1 MAEPGNKISEKHTK
15 ITTQPENDNMN
26 HTKTFRLKALGEIV
40 RSPPMAEALAAA
52 HMGRTLRFHKNGL
65 KYWYFFEKAFNH

>member
-1 MAEPGNKISEKHTK
+1 MAEPRSKISEKRTK
-15 ITTQPENDNMN
+15 ITTQLENDNMN

-52 HMGRTLRFHKNGL
+52 HMGGPCDFTKMV
-65 KYWYFFEKAFNH
+65 